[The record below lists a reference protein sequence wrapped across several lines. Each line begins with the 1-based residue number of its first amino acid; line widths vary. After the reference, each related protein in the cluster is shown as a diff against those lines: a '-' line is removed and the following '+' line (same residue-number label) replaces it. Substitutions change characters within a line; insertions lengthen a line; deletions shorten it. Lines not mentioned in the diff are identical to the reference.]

1 MLIQKLRLQQGWSQ
15 EQLADMSG
23 VSVRTIQRLEQGK
36 PAAIETLKSLGAVL
50 NVPFHELRTNTM
62 DNAEIKTD
70 DQITQNPLPAD
81 EVLALRHVRKLRGF
95 YVHAAQYCVV
105 IVVLAIINYF
115 TSDYPWVLWTAFGW
129 GTGVLFHG
137 LAVFNKI
144 PFLGAEW
151 EKRVVEERL
160 GRKL

>member
-1 MLIQKLRLQQGWSQ
+1 MFIQKLRLQRGWSQ

-50 NVPFHELRTNTM
+50 DVPFHELRSSTM
-62 DNAEIKTD
+62 NDEDAIPLT
-70 DQITQNPLPAD
+70 ILPAD
-81 EVLALRHVRKLRGF
+81 EVMALRYARKLRGF
-95 YVHAAQYCVV
+95 YAHAAQYAVV
-105 IVVLAIINYF
+105 ITIMAVINFF

-129 GTGVLFHG
+129 GSG
-137 LAVFNKI
+137 LLVHYLMI
-144 PFLGAEW
+144 SERVPFLGAAW

>member
-36 PAAIETLKSLGAVL
+36 PAAVETLKSLGAVL
-50 NVPFHELRTNTM
+50 NVSFHELRTDAM
-62 DNAEIKTD
+62 DNTESYDEIQRPIQKLDTD
-70 DQITQNPLPAD
+70 EL
-81 EVLALRHVRKLRGF
+81 LALRYARKLRGF
-95 YVHAAQYCVV
+95 YVHAIQFCFV
-105 IVVLAIINYF
+105 IIVMAVINYF
-115 TSDYPWVLWTAFGW
+115 TSSYPWVLWTVFGW
-129 GTGVLFHG
+129 GSGLLVHG
-137 LAVFNKI
+137 LLVFNKI

-151 EKRVVEERL
+151 ERRVVEERI